1 MEIRIGVR
9 NVTRELNLDVSEN
22 ADQVV
27 EAVNTALQQAEGD
40 SGAALELTSQKG
52 RRVIVPVAALG
63 YVEIG
68 EEEPRKVG
76 FGSV

>member
-9 NVTRELNLDVSEN
+9 DVARELSLDVSEDTD
-22 ADQVV
+22 AVV
-27 EAVNTALQQAEGD
+27 KAVHKALEKSASD
-40 SGAALELTSQKG
+40 AGAALELTSQKG